1 MFQGRTVGVEKTWR
15 LVVLATIISIQ
26 AAWAQGPVDLD
37 TVRAGRFDAGKMWTF
52 EYAPAE
58 YFSETYGFDANDAWF
73 ERARLSALR
82 VPGCSASFVSPDGL
96 LATNHHCIRGRL
108 ASIARDGENLLDD
121 GFVAQ
126 TLDDERPI
134 PNYYADQ
141 LIAAEDVSQQV
152 FAGIDQATAGQERT
166 QAIQQAIADIQAR
179 ARERYADAG
188 GDSLHVQVVPLYNGG
203 RYSMYVFRRF
213 TDVRM
218 VIAAELQLG
227 FFGGDPDNFTYPR
240 YALDFAFLR
249 VYQDGQPYHTD
260 HHFTWSMDGVEEG
273 DIVFIIGNPGQT
285 NRLNTMAQLG
295 LQQGIT
301 LPATHAWYSS
311 RLLAIRDFYAEDPE
325 TGEAM
330 DLRNWAFGLSNSL
343 KATTGRLE
351 ALDNP
356 VIIAKRADA
365 EAGLQDSIA
374 ARDDLRD
381 RYGDVIDRIAAIQ
394 EQKAEQADPYA
405 AFLAIGN
412 RRYGSATLGRAMAAK
427 AYLDALSRGAPGDS
441 IARFR
446 QQLLRLGDLPAGL
459 ERRYL
464 AARLA
469 DIARAYGPDHPIAR
483 AALPDG
489 TPSASAA
496 ALMASSMMP
505 DSVAVAAAVA
515 SETLSG
521 DDPAMLLVAQILPLY
536 RKFQSLWQPLAAEER
551 SLAGDLGRA
560 RFEVYGGSIPP
571 DGSRSPRIADGMVKG
586 YEYNGT
592 LAPPYTTFYGL
603 YDRYNAHRG
612 SVDWAL
618 PDRWQEPPAGLDLAT
633 PLNFVSTAD
642 TYSGNSGSP
651 AVTPDLELVGLNF
664 DRNINGLSRDFI
676 YLPEQGRN
684 VMVDVRAIRAALE
697 HVYRSER
704 ILMELGAGTPAG
716 VGE

>member
-1 MFQGRTVGVEKTWR
+1 MRFGSMLRSVGV
-15 LVVLATIISIQ
+15 VLLGGSLALLPP
-26 AAWAQGPVDLD
+26 AMAQGPVDLD

-58 YFSETYGFDANDAWF
+58 YFTQTYNFPADEAWF

-108 ASIARDGENLLDD
+108 ASIAREGENLLDD
-121 GFVAQ
+121 GFVAT
-126 TLDDERPI
+126 TLADERQI

-141 LIAAEDVSQQV
+141 LIAAVDVSEDV
-152 FAGIDQATAGQERT
+152 FAATDQATTDQERAA
-166 QAIQQAIADIQAR
+166 AIRDAIAEIQSR
-179 ARERYADAG
+179 ARERYADVQA
-188 GDSLHVQVVPLYNGG
+188 DSLHGQVVPLYNGG

-249 VYQDGQPYHTD
+249 VYQDGEPYRTPHY
-260 HHFTWSMDGVEEG
+260 FTWSQDGVEEG
-273 DIVFIIGNPGQT
+273 DVVFVIGNPGQT
-285 NRLNTMAQLG
+285 NRLNTMAQLE
-295 LQQGIT
+295 LQRVTT
-301 LPATHAWYSS
+301 LPAVHAWYAS
-311 RLLAIRDFYAEDPE
+311 RLNAIRDFYAEDPE
-325 TGEAM
+325 TGEAL

-351 ALDNP
+351 ALDNT

-365 EAGLQDSIA
+365 EHALQDSIA
-374 ARDDLRD
+374 AHAELQQ
-381 RYGDVIDRIAAIQ
+381 RYGAVMDRLAEIQMEKADWAA
-394 EQKAEQADPYA
+394 PYA
-405 AFLAIGN
+405 AFLAVGN
-412 RRYGSATLGRAMAAK
+412 RRYGSATLGRALAAN
-427 AYLDALSRGAPGDS
+427 AYLDALERGAPGDS

-446 QQLLRLGDLPAGL
+446 RQILRYGNLPAGL
-459 ERRYL
+459 EHRYL
-464 AARLA
+464 SARMA
-469 DIARAYGPDHPIAR
+469 DIARAYGPDHELTRR
-483 AALPDG
+483 A
-489 TPSASAA
+489 ASAA
-496 ALMASSMMP
+496 ALLASSVLS
-505 DSVAVAAAVA
+505 DSTATAEAIAGEALSAEDPAIRLAAAIA
-515 SETLSG
+515 PMYREFQAAWG
-521 DDPAMLLVAQILPLY
+521 PLT
-536 RKFQSLWQPLAAEER
+536 REEQT
-551 SLAGDLGRA
+551 LAGDLGRA

-592 LAPPYTTFYGL
+592 MAPPYTTFYGL
-603 YDRYNAHRG
+603 YDRYYANPG

-618 PDRWQEPPAGLDLAT
+618 PERWQTPPAGLDLGT

-642 TYSGNSGSP
+642 TYGGNSGSP
-651 AVTPDLELVGLNF
+651 AVTKNLELVGLNF

-684 VMVDVRAIRAALE
+684 VMVDVRAVRAALE
-697 HVYRSER
+697 HVYQADR
-704 ILMELGAGTPAG
+704 ILDELGAGAG
-716 VGE
+716 AEVGTR